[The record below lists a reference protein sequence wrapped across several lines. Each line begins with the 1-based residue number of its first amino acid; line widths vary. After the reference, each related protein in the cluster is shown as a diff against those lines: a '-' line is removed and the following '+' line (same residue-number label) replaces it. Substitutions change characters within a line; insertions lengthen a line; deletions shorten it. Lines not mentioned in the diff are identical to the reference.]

1 MAPRRAHTREN
12 QERPPVTPVAD
23 PKKIIRRGRALQ
35 RKNSKAKRTSRSG
48 ILRGTASLSVP
59 RTPSIKSTSVEAS
72 CSRKTVVES
81 ENPKGNETSL
91 DSAVINPFPE
101 NFSAHSLGK

>member
-1 MAPRRAHTREN
+1 MVLRRAHTREN
-12 QERPPVTPVAD
+12 QERPPATSVAD
-23 PKKIIRRGRALQ
+23 PEKIIRRGRALQ
-35 RKNSKAKRTSRSG
+35 RKTSRAARTSRSG

-72 CSRKTVVES
+72 CSQKTIVES
-81 ENPKGNETSL
+81 ENPKGNEPSL

-101 NFSAHSLGK
+101 NFFAHSLGK

>member
-1 MAPRRAHTREN
+1 MAPRRDHTREN
-12 QERPPVTPVAD
+12 QERPPEKPFVD
-23 PKKIIRRGRALQ
+23 PEKIIRRGRALQ
-35 RKNSKAKRTSRSG
+35 RKTSSAARTSRSG

-72 CSRKTVVES
+72 CSQKNIVES
-81 ENPKGNETSL
+81 ENPKGDEPSL